1 MAVDD
6 TNHLVVLAFQGTANT
21 LNKLTDAAFLPVST
35 ELCGSGDDECKIHR
49 GFWHAWQDV
58 ETIVTDS
65 VLRAVIAHPAY
76 RVIATGHSLGGALAA
91 LAATS
96 LRNGGMSVDLVRLIS
111 RNNSFQQAYG
121 IVVHIRPTATGV

>member
-58 ETIVTDS
+58 ETVVTDS

-96 LRNGGMSVDLVRLIS
+96 LRNGGMSVDLVRSLS
-111 RNNSFQQAYG
+111 RINHFSKLMK
-121 IVVHIRPTATGV
+121 